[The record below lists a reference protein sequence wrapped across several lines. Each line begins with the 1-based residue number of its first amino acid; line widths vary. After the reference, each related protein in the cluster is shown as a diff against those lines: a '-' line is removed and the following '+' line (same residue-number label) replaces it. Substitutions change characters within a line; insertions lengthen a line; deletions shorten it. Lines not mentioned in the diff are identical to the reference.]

1 MPIEIQITIAAEN
14 RLAVVIDYG
23 GLRSAVIGRWHAD
36 RDAIEAI
43 SDDLDELAGEALRE
57 PIRDAEAAEA
67 RRETEER
74 LRSLGLAL
82 YQEIFREEGDRLKH
96 LELGSDGEGCLVF
109 KIDRSLAQLPLEVMY
124 DGDDFLSHRFAIGR
138 IIYTDETVP
147 PPTIERTVP
156 LPVVIV
162 GDPSGDPVIRAD
174 IEQEIDAVKHVFSG
188 SREFAM
194 RIAYGSEVDLK
205 YMLSHLPGAGVFH
218 FTGHGVV
225 SGEEDSTGIQLD
237 GDRIL
242 SGRSLAGLQK
252 PPAVAFFNM
261 CTAVSK
267 DAWRGSLG
275 LVETLLRRGTASCI
289 ASLWDLRSRSAS
301 LVAASF
307 YRHLLDDAT
316 FGQALRK
323 ARLEAVAECGLHDLT
338 WAAYTL
344 YGDPQR
350 RLLPGAPR
358 MKRRAGLRRGLAT
371 LVGIIILLVAILY
384 PIKTHRE
391 DFPVQNIA
399 DMGYLLLESIPGDA
413 RVFIDGEEIGVTP
426 FAAEV
431 PVGSHRISIEK
442 AGYKKWEAWVVV
454 KQKPRNDIQAVLE
467 RVE

>member
-1 MPIEIQITIAAEN
+1 MSIEIQITVASGD

-23 GLRSAVIGRWHAD
+23 GLKSPVIGRWHAD
-36 RDAIEAI
+36 RSAIEAI
-43 SDDLDELAGEALRE
+43 SDDLDELADEALRE
-57 PIRDAEAAEA
+57 PVRDVEATDA

-82 YQEIFREEGDRLKH
+82 FQEIFREEGDRLKH
-96 LELGSDGEGCLVF
+96 LELEPDGEACLVF

-124 DGDDFLSHRFAIGR
+124 DGEDFLSHKFAIGR
-138 IIYTDETVP
+138 IIYTDETAP
-147 PPTIERTVP
+147 PPTVMRTLP

-162 GDPSGDPVIRAD
+162 GDPSADPIIRAD
-174 IEQEIDAVKHVFSG
+174 IEQEIDSVKHVFSG
-188 SREFAM
+188 RTGFAM

-205 YMLSHLPGAGVFH
+205 YMLSHLPGTGVFH
-218 FTGHGVV
+218 FTGHGIV
-225 SGEEDSTGIQLD
+225 SEEEGSTGIRL
-237 GDRIL
+237 GRGKIL
-242 SGRSLAGLQK
+242 SGPSIAGLQK

-261 CTAVSK
+261 CTAVSRE
-267 DAWRGSLG
+267 AWRGSLG
-275 LVETLLRRGTASCI
+275 LVETLLRRGTGSCV

-307 YRHLLDDAT
+307 YRHLLSDAT

-323 ARLEAVAECGLHDLT
+323 ARLEAVTRCGLHDLT

-344 YGDPQR
+344 YGDPER
-350 RLLPGAPR
+350 KLLSGGPHVKDR
-358 MKRRAGLRRGLAT
+358 TGLRRRLAI
-371 LVGIIILLVAILY
+371 LVGVIILLAAILY

-391 DFPVQNIA
+391 DFPVQNITV
-399 DMGYLLLESIPGDA
+399 MGYLLLESTPRDA
-413 RVFIDGEEIGVTP
+413 RVLIDGEEIGVTP

-454 KQKPRNDIQAVLE
+454 KQRPRNVIQAVLE
-467 RVE
+467 QVE